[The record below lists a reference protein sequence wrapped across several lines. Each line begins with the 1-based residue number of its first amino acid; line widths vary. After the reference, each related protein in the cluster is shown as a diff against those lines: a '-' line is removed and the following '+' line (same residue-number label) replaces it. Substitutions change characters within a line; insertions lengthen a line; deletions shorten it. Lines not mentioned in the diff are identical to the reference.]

1 MPWRDPPEGSTAT
14 AAAVAARHKGAAPA
28 TRKRTGSCCRIAGRP
43 TRERARTHR
52 AKLGHADVRAT
63 AWRYKLPCIRCQ
75 KASAWEKGLPWPEL
89 DRPATATT
97 VPAGHKLLALPEL
110 HRGAPP
116 GEKKGGTGRNQ
127 PAPLRANKKRKGRQR
142 RIVTLNHR
150 HACSSRS
157 WGNALRPRAPGRAP
171 EPEPNIRL
179 GNRVRRRVRLR
190 HGVALLRADAHPRLR
205 PRTRLLAPSPQ
216 SGRVSSCEADMPRPR
231 IRTLLRSQGYD
242 SGVGNNMG
250 DEELYPYNVIRP
262 RRTGL
267 YIM

>member
-1 MPWRDPPEGSTAT
+1 MHSFEAHTLGSLDGSAARPPPVPPPGTNSWPWRMQARISGTQARVPWRDPPEGSTAT

-116 GEKKGGTGRNQ
+116 GENKGGTGRES
-127 PAPLRANKKRKGRQR
+127 
-142 RIVTLNHR
+142 
-150 HACSSRS
+150 ACSSTRKQKKE
-157 WGNALRPRAPGRAP
+157 RPAAANRHIESSPCLLFAVLGECSTVSCPLAGARA
-171 EPEPNIRL
+171 
-179 GNRVRRRVRLR
+179 
-190 HGVALLRADAHPRLR
+190 
-205 PRTRLLAPSPQ
+205 
-216 SGRVSSCEADMPRPR
+216 
-231 IRTLLRSQGYD
+231 
-242 SGVGNNMG
+242 
-250 DEELYPYNVIRP
+250 
-262 RRTGL
+262 
-267 YIM
+267 